1 MGDATV
7 IWMKTSDTRCALMQ
21 LNADGRGVTT
31 IYSRPARRL
40 IENCCGKGILGPSN
54 GACICV
60 CAGPVVIDI
69 KNFAQGAWPVEDIL
83 RRRRGKPHVCGH
95 TRV

>member
-40 IENCCGKGILGPSN
+40 IENCCVKGVLGPSN
-54 GACICV
+54 GVELASV
-60 CAGPVVIDI
+60 CAPVR
-69 KNFAQGAWPVEDIL
+69 WL
-83 RRRRGKPHVCGH
+83 S
-95 TRV
+95 T